1 MSSEVKINFS
11 RLTIFKNYLTN
22 PEGRKTTFSK
32 CLSTESGNPKIIVIL
47 TGNQKVYSQNV

>member
-1 MSSEVKINFS
+1 MTSEVKRNFS
-11 RLTIFKNYLTN
+11 KLTILKNFLTN

-32 CLSTESGNPKIIVIL
+32 YLSTESGNPKIIVIL